1 MKYLVPKLLFSFS
14 ASLSLIRVK
23 LVRVGHPAR
32 LLPQVLDSAL
42 DAQVYTCSDVHEKK
56 YLDMKIWVMELL
68 HLIWFAVHS
77 DSLFWSINATM
88 AFFFR
93 SLTVFFY

>member
-42 DAQVYTCSDVHEKK
+42 DAQVYIHVLMFMKK
-56 YLDMKIWVMELL
+56 NIW
-68 HLIWFAVHS
+68 
-77 DSLFWSINATM
+77 T
-88 AFFFR
+88 
-93 SLTVFFY
+93 